1 MRARLTGK
9 AALILG
15 ASRGIGA
22 ATAAAFAASGARV
35 VLAARDV
42 NKLEE
47 IASDLRAQGADA
59 LAVTADLTDPQS
71 IGAAVAFTERS
82 FGRLDVAFNN
92 AGINVPRASF
102 AELAD
107 ADFDRVVQ
115 TNLRG
120 TFIAMKYEIKAMLR
134 AGGGAIVNTASA
146 ATFKGMAG
154 IAAYAASKHAIVGLT
169 RSAALEYA
177 SAGIRVNAVAPGA
190 VLTDMLRAGSG
201 GSEEAL
207 ARIAAGTPMKR
218 IGSPEEIAQAVIWLA
233 CEESSYVTGM
243 TLAVDG
249 GYTLS

>member
-1 MRARLTGK
+1 MRGRLTGK

-22 ATAAAFAASGARV
+22 ATAAASGAHV
-35 VLAARDV
+35 VLASRDV

-59 LAVTADLTDPQS
+59 LAVAADLTDPQS

-92 AGINVPRASF
+92 AGMNVPRASF

-107 ADFDRVVQ
+107 VDFDRVMQ

-120 TFIAMKYEIKAMLR
+120 TFIAMKHEINSMLR
-134 AGGGAIVNTASA
+134 TGGGAIVNTASA
-146 ATFKGMAG
+146 ASF
-154 IAAYAASKHAIVGLT
+154 
-169 RSAALEYA
+169 
-177 SAGIRVNAVAPGA
+177 
-190 VLTDMLRAGSG
+190 VLTDMLRAGRG
-201 GSEEAL
+201 GSDEAL
-207 ARIAAGTPMKR
+207 TRIAAGTPMKR
-218 IGSPEEIAQAVIWLA
+218 IGSPEEIAQAVIWLT
-233 CEESSYVTGM
+233 CDESSYVTGM